1 MRRLLPILLLL
12 AACQTA
18 ATMGGSAGGAALG
31 AAVGGPG
38 GAAAGAVGGA
48 LGGRAMAEELLEA
61 PAGVPVVVQQPI
73 PRQPFSV
80 LAWLLGNLEALI
92 LLGLA
97 IWFMPAPHVIVA
109 RLRAKWRKP
118 DQA

>member
-1 MRRLLPILLLL
+1 VRHLFPILLLL

-61 PAGVPVVVQQPI
+61 PAGAQVVVQRPM
-73 PRQPFSV
+73 PREPFSL
-80 LAWLLGNLEALI
+80 LAWLLGNLEALVM
-92 LLGLA
+92 LGLVV
-97 IWFMPAPHVIVA
+97 WFMPAPHVIVA
-109 RLRAKWRKP
+109 RLRAKWRKTG
-118 DQA
+118 AA